1 MWSKDSRSTASSQ
14 RSLKLSSP
22 YFHSPKWGLRDKL
35 KTALQ
40 GKKCEEPDRGFPVV
54 AKALELRDRQYAL
67 PVGRRPAQIPP
78 LQRKTLVTASL
89 SKPQVTLR
97 SARTLIQLPRPTTKE
112 AHNPFLIPK
121 PAEDSFEEEEA
132 TVKALL
138 QQLQGLR

>member
-1 MWSKDSRSTASSQ
+1 MWSKDSRSTATSQ
-14 RSLKLSSP
+14 RSLKLTSP
-22 YFHSPKWGLRDKL
+22 YLHSPKLGLRDRL

-40 GKKCEEPDRGFPVV
+40 GKKYEEQDKGFPVV
-54 AKALELRDRQYAL
+54 AKALELRDRQYVL
-67 PVGRRPAQIPP
+67 PAGRRPTQIPP
-78 LQRKTLVTASL
+78 LQRKTLPTASL

-112 AHNPFLIPK
+112 AVNPFLIPK
-121 PAEDSFEEEEA
+121 LTEDSFEEEEV